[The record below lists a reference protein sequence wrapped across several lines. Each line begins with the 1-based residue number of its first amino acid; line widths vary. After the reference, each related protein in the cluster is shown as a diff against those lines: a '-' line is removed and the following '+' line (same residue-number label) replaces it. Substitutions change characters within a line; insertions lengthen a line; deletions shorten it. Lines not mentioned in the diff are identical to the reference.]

1 MRAAGD
7 RLGNWA
13 HVPCDWGNFC
23 GMSLVQCPR
32 GRELPC
38 LCSSPKQC
46 TVLQGS
52 RESCQVG
59 ESEPAGT
66 ELTSLPPHSP
76 GTSMHQLGSQ
86 AWPAPHCQGANRT
99 KCQEV
104 SCAVL
109 PRHHTKLSSAG
120 RGQKESLPWVGEE
133 QPWKGLTPAVLPGES
148 LPNAHC
154 RRTPLPRG

>member
-1 MRAAGD
+1 MLMRAAGE

-13 HVPCDWGNFC
+13 HVPCDWSNFS

-38 LCSSPKQC
+38 LSSGPKQS

-52 RESCQVG
+52 RESCQVRA
-59 ESEPAGT
+59 SEPAGT
-66 ELTSLPPHSP
+66 ELKSLPPRSP

-86 AWPAPHCQGANRT
+86 AWPAPHCQGESCT

-109 PRHHTKLSSAG
+109 PRHGQGTMLSCLLLVG
-120 RGQKESLPWVGEE
+120 DRRNPSLKWERSSFG
-133 QPWKGLTPAVLPGES
+133 GG
-148 LPNAHC
+148 
-154 RRTPLPRG
+154 